1 MIAQG
6 DHVWNAGLFL
16 FRADRLLE
24 EMRDHAP
31 DIVALVEQALAAG
44 TRDALRIQP
53 DACVFAE
60 IEPISIDY
68 AVMEKSKRVAVV
80 PVNMGWSDVGC
91 WDALHELEDRDDS
104 GNLVD
109 GDIIALETRSE
120 EHTSALQSLMRI
132 SYAVFCLK

>member
-1 MIAQG
+1 MCCLLVMVLIFFLMLRRPPRSTRT
-6 DHVWNAGLFL
+6 DTLFPDTKL
-16 FRADRLLE
+16 FRS
-24 EMRDHAP
+24 
-31 DIVALVEQALAAG
+31 LAAG

-109 GDIIALETRSE
+109 GDIIALETSN
-120 EHTSALQSLMRI
+120 
-132 SYAVFCLK
+132 CLLKRDRKSTRLNSSH